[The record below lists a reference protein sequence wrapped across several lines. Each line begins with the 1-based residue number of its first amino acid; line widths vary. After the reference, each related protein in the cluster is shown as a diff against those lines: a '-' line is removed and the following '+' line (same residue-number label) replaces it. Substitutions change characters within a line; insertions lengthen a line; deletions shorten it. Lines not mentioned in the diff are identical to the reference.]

1 VSEAD
6 KSNEAAAPALVSQEF
21 FVRVN
26 DFLEQANRIERR
38 FDTHHAEL
46 AMLHGL
52 SRYSAHHYRSTTS
65 HDDAANRAAFAEYI
79 GNTVRQLVAG
89 HLDDMLGQP
98 AAPAADADGDAAPA
112 AAPAAT
118 PGPDAGE

>member
-98 AAPAADADGDAAPA
+98 AAPAADADGDAT
-112 AAPAAT
+112 PAAT
-118 PGPDAGE
+118 PAASPGPDAGE

>member
-1 VSEAD
+1 MSD
-6 KSNEAAAPALVSQEF
+6 TPKPAEPARPPVSQEF
-21 FVRVN
+21 FIRVN
-26 DFLEQANRIERR
+26 DFIEQANRIERR
-38 FDTHHAEL
+38 HDTHHAEL

-98 AAPAADADGDAAPA
+98 AAPAADADAGAAPV
-112 AAPAAT
+112 AT